1 MTTNNQEEILK
12 KWGFTPD
19 EYHKIKKD
27 LNREPNEVELGM
39 YSVMWSEHCSY
50 KNSKPLLSLFPTSA
64 EWVLQGPGE
73 NAGAIDIGE
82 DKVVIMKMESHNH
95 PSAIEP
101 FQGAATGIGG
111 IVRDIFAMG
120 ARPIALLDSLR
131 FGDFENPNTQYLLK
145 GVVDGISFYGNCI
158 GVPTVAGETIFSGS
172 YQNNILVNVMC
183 VGIAEKGKTFKS
195 RATGEGNP
203 VILVGAR
210 TGRDGIGGA
219 SFASE
224 ELDDKSDEDRP
235 AVQIGDPFTKKLL
248 IEACLELVGKDY
260 IVGVQDCGAAGL
272 TSSLCEMASQ
282 GGSGLEIELSNVPQ
296 REQNMTPYEIMLSES
311 QERMIVVV
319 RKGMEEKIKKI
330 FDKWGLNSA
339 IIGKVTSD
347 KQFRINSNGKT
358 VAEMPSKSLT
368 EGFPVCLRMGKKPE
382 YLHRLNELDLETIP
396 VPEDYN
402 DVLLK
407 LLSSPNLSNK
417 ENIYV
422 QYDHMIQ
429 TNTLLSPGD
438 DAAILRIR
446 ETSKAIALTTD
457 GNGRYCY
464 LDSFVGGKI
473 AVAEAARNLSCKGAL
488 PRAVTDCLNFGNPE
502 KGEIY
507 WQLEQAI
514 KGMSE
519 ACQAFETPVIS
530 GNVSLY
536 NENKGE
542 AIYPTPVVGMVGVL
556 EDINDY
562 CTMGFKHE
570 GDLVVLLG
578 ENKEE
583 IGGSEYL
590 EIYHGLVAGR
600 PPQIDLSFE
609 KTVQDTCRE
618 SVEAGILSSAHDCS
632 DGGLAVTLAE
642 CCIKNQM
649 GAQIELDEKFRG
661 DAVLFGETQSRVIV
675 SLPAQNLTSLEEITK
690 KYEVPLKILGIVG
703 GESLQIKGFIELKI
717 ETFTQAW
724 KGIEQVENNA

>member
-1 MTTNNQEEILK
+1 MNNQEEILK
-12 KWGFTPD
+12 TWGFTSD
-19 EYHKIKKD
+19 EYKKIQED
-27 LNREPNEVELGM
+27 LKREPNEVESGM

-82 DKVVIMKMESHNH
+82 NKVIIMKMESHNH

-158 GVPTVAGETIFSGS
+158 GVPTIAGETIFSGS

-183 VGIAEKGKTFKS
+183 VGIAEKGKTFTSK
-195 RATGEGNP
+195 AKGEGNP

-282 GGSGLEIELSNVPQ
+282 GDSGIEIELSKVPQ
-296 REQNMTPYEIMLSES
+296 REEDMTPYEIMLSES

-319 RKGMEEKIKKI
+319 KKGKEEEIKKI

-347 KQFRINSNGKT
+347 KQFRINNNGKT

-368 EGFPVCLRMGKKPE
+368 EGFPVCLRQGKKPD
-382 YLHRLNELDLETIP
+382 YLHKLNDLDLKKIP
-396 VPEDYN
+396 LPEDYK

-407 LLSSPNLSNK
+407 LLKSPNISNK
-417 ENIYV
+417 ENIYE

-464 LDSFVGGKI
+464 LNPFSGGKI

-502 KGEIY
+502 KEEIY

-519 ACQAFETPVIS
+519 ACEAFETPVIS

-542 AIYPTPVVGMVGVL
+542 AIYPTPVVGMVGIL
-556 EDINDY
+556 ENIKDY
-562 CTMGFKHE
+562 CTMDFKYE

-590 EIYHGLVAGR
+590 EVYHNLVAGT
-600 PPQIDLSFE
+600 PPQINLTFE
-609 KTVQDTCRE
+609 KAVQDACRE
-618 SVEAGILSSAHDCS
+618 SIEAGILSSAHDCS
-632 DGGLAVTLAE
+632 DGGLAVALAE
-642 CCIKNQM
+642 CCIKSKK
-649 GAQIELDEKFRG
+649 GVQIELDEKFRG
-661 DAVLFGETQSRVIV
+661 DAVLFGETQSRIIT
-675 SLPAQNLTSLEEITK
+675 SLPAQNLTSLEEIAN
-690 KYEVPLKILGIVG
+690 KYEVPLKILGMVG
-703 GESLQIKGFIELKI
+703 GDSLKIKGFIELNI
-717 ETFTQAW
+717 ETLTGVW
-724 KGIEQVENNA
+724 KGKNR

>member
-1 MTTNNQEEILK
+1 MNNQEEILK
-12 KWGFTPD
+12 TWGFTSD
-19 EYHKIKKD
+19 EYKKIQED
-27 LNREPNEVELGM
+27 LKREPNEVESGM

-82 DKVVIMKMESHNH
+82 NKVIIMKMESHNH

-158 GVPTVAGETIFSGS
+158 GVPTIAGETIFSGS

-183 VGIAEKGKTFKS
+183 VGIAEKGKTFTSK
-195 RATGEGNP
+195 AKGEGNP

-282 GGSGLEIELSNVPQ
+282 GDSGIEIELSKVPQ
-296 REQNMTPYEIMLSES
+296 REEDMTPYEIMLSES

-319 RKGMEEKIKKI
+319 KKGKEEEIKKI

-347 KQFRINSNGKT
+347 KQFRINNNGKT

-368 EGFPVCLRMGKKPE
+368 EGFPVCLRQGKKPD
-382 YLHRLNELDLETIP
+382 YLHKLNDLDLKKIP
-396 VPEDYN
+396 LPEDYK

-407 LLSSPNLSNK
+407 LLKSPNISNK
-417 ENIYV
+417 ENIYE

-464 LDSFVGGKI
+464 LNPFSGGKI

-502 KGEIY
+502 KEEIY

-519 ACQAFETPVIS
+519 ACEAFETPVIS

-542 AIYPTPVVGMVGVL
+542 AIYPTPVVGMVGIL
-556 EDINDY
+556 ENIKDY
-562 CTMGFKHE
+562 CTMDFKHE

-590 EIYHGLVAGR
+590 EVYHNLVAGT
-600 PPQIDLSFE
+600 PPQINLTFE
-609 KTVQDTCRE
+609 KAVQDACRE
-618 SVEAGILSSAHDCS
+618 SIEAGILSSAHDCS
-632 DGGLAVTLAE
+632 DGGLAVALAE
-642 CCIKNQM
+642 CCIKSKK
-649 GAQIELDEKFRG
+649 GVQIELDEKFRG
-661 DAVLFGETQSRVIV
+661 DAVLFGETQSRIIT
-675 SLPAQNLTSLEEITK
+675 SLPAQNLTSLEEIAN
-690 KYEVPLKILGIVG
+690 KYEVPLKILGMVG
-703 GESLQIKGFIELKI
+703 GDSLKIKGFIELNI
-717 ETFTQAW
+717 ETLTGVW
-724 KGIEQVENNA
+724 KGKNR